1 MEEVANGVSTPE
13 SWGAVDLKP
22 LRVVFMGTPDFAA
35 EALSTLLKF
44 DAADVIGV
52 YTQPDRPCGR
62 GRQCKPSAVKQVAL
76 ENDIPVYQP
85 VNFKDQADVDQLAAL
100 EPDVLVVAAY
110 GLILPQSVLDI
121 PAILPLNIHASLLP
135 RWRGAA
141 PIQRSIENGDVVTG
155 ISIMK
160 MEAGLDT
167 GPVMVQRALR
177 IGYNDHAGT
186 IHDEL
191 AKLGGI
197 CICEA
202 LARLQTGAY
211 DLKPQDDSLATYAR
225 KLEKQE
231 GEIDWSQSAESIH
244 NRIRAM
250 YPWPGA
256 FFDWTNPEG
265 KVLRLHV
272 TPGEVSEETTQQ
284 IAPGTVLGEMDGKL
298 AITTADRIYLTPEV
312 KPQGKKGM
320 DATAFTCGYMKEC
333 K

>member
-1 MEEVANGVSTPE
+1 MEEIANGNGSPE

-35 EALSTLLKF
+35 EALSILLKF
-44 DAADVIGV
+44 DAADVVGV

-85 VNFKDQADVDQLAAL
+85 VNFRKQADIDQLAAL
-100 EPDVLVVAAY
+100 APDVLVVAAY
-110 GLILPQSVLDI
+110 GLILPQAVLDI

-135 RWRGAA
+135 HWRGAA

-177 IGYNDHAGT
+177 IGHNDHAGT

-191 AKLGGI
+191 ARLGGI

-211 DLKPQDDSLATYAR
+211 DLKPQDDSLATYAK

-231 GEIDWSQSAESIH
+231 GEIDWSQPAEMVH
-244 NRIRAM
+244 NQIRAM

-272 TPGEVSEETTQQ
+272 TPGEVSEESTPQ

-298 AITTADRIYLTPEV
+298 AISTADRIYLTPEV
-312 KPQGKKGM
+312 KPRGKKGM

>member
-1 MEEVANGVSTPE
+1 MEIKTDGTSSAE

-22 LRVVFMGTPDFAA
+22 LKVVFMGTPDFAA
-35 EALSTLLKF
+35 EALSILLAF
-44 DAADVIGV
+44 EGADLVGV

-62 GRQCKPSAVKQVAL
+62 GQQCKPSAVKKVAL
-76 ENDIPVYQP
+76 EHGIDVYQP
-85 VNFKDQADVDQLAAL
+85 ENFKDQAAIDELAAL

-110 GLILPQSVLDI
+110 GLILPQAVLDV
-121 PAILPLNIHASLLP
+121 PKMLPLNIHASLLP
-135 RWRGAA
+135 RYRGAA
-141 PIQRSIENGDVVTG
+141 PIQRAIENGDVVTG

-177 IGYNDHAGT
+177 IGHNDHAGT

-197 CICEA
+197 CICEG

-225 KLEKQE
+225 KLEKKE
-231 GEIDWSQSAESIH
+231 GEIDWSLPAETIH

-256 FFDWTNPEG
+256 FFKWSNPDG
-265 KVLRLHV
+265 KTLRLGV
-272 TPGEVSEETTQQ
+272 TPGEVSEEDAPKV
-284 IAPGTVLGEMDGKL
+284 APGTILGEMDGRL
-298 AITTADRIYLTPEV
+298 AITTADKIYLTPEV

-320 DATAFTCGYMKEC
+320 DATSFVCGYLKEC

>member
-1 MEEVANGVSTPE
+1 MEIANGANSPE

-35 EALSTLLKF
+35 EALEILLKF
-44 DAADVIGV
+44 DAADVVAV

-62 GRQCKPSAVKQVAL
+62 GRQCKPSAVKEVAL
-76 ENDIPVYQP
+76 EHDIPVYQP
-85 VNFKDQADVDQLAAL
+85 VNFKDQADVDELAAL

-121 PAILPLNIHASLLP
+121 PSILPLNIHASLLP
-135 RWRGAA
+135 HWRGAA
-141 PIQRSIENGDVVTG
+141 PIQRAVENGDVVTG

-177 IGYNDHAGT
+177 IGHNDHAGT

-191 AKLGGI
+191 ARLGGI

-211 DLKPQDDSLATYAR
+211 DLKPQDDSLATYAK
-225 KLEKQE
+225 KLEKKE
-231 GEIDWSQSAESIH
+231 GEIDWNRPAEEIH

-250 YPWPGA
+250 YSWPGA

-265 KVLRLHV
+265 KTLRLHV
-272 TPGEVSEETTQQ
+272 TPGEVSEESAPK

-298 AITTADRIYLTPEV
+298 AITTADKIYLTPEV
-312 KPQGKKGM
+312 KPQGKKAM